1 MMIRVTTVSGQ
12 KMRKTWDKSLQQIK
26 IDQRKIHHESRFLAE
41 WATHGFHTCSYINLA
56 EGKLWWQRQWKQTN
70 GGLQKRKVL
79 FMVFHPNAFGLY
91 ERKIYKTCV
100 RVCVC
105 VNLRVSIIRSM
116 IIHSR
121 PLSLSSF
128 VSHYEYNPFSSITY
142 HPWIIASSPHL
153 QALLEQKSGVPS
165 QIMTICYWNK
175 WYPP

>member
-1 MMIRVTTVSGQ
+1 MGDC
-12 KMRKTWDKSLQQIK
+12 KK
-26 IDQRKIHHESRFLAE
+26 
-41 WATHGFHTCSYINLA
+41 
-56 EGKLWWQRQWKQTN
+56 
-70 GGLQKRKVL
+70 KVL

-91 ERKIYKTCV
+91 EHKIYKTCVRV

-165 QIMTICYWNK
+165 QIMTICYLNK
-175 WYPP
+175 WYPPLNSPRGYSCGVDIIRELGSNTYPLIILYHPFINYYPFLSITVCNLTIIHQPEIRLVTPY